1 MQDPNASPRPTP
13 DQIRAFRAENPTMR
27 ERDAATRLGI
37 CEAALVAAE
46 VGLTATRLIADPA
59 RLLARAEAFG
69 EVMALSRNDSAVH
82 EKIGVFENIRS
93 GARASIVLGEN
104 IDLRIFPNRWAYGF
118 AVTKTDKDGHEKLSL
133 QYFDKSG
140 TAIFKLHMRPGSNLE
155 AYRSF
160 VAETRL
166 DDQSRN
172 FTGEDVTPHDS
183 AFERRPDAVDVEVL
197 RGRWAAMTDTHQF
210 FGMLSDMKL
219 HRQTALESVG
229 EDFAEELAETAVTD
243 MFKSAATQPDLPIMA
258 FVANSGIVQIHSGP
272 VSNIVE
278 MGPWIN
284 VMDPTFHLHLRRDHI
299 ARTFLVRKPTADGHV
314 TSIEAF
320 DAAGDMIIQF
330 FGKRQEGFAE
340 RPAWRDLA
348 EALPRLKATAA
359 A

>member
-1 MQDPNASPRPTP
+1 MQDPTASSRPTP
-13 DQIRAFRAENPTMR
+13 DQIRAFRAENPGMR
-27 ERDAATRLGI
+27 ERDIAARLGI
-37 CEAALVAAE
+37 SEAELVAAD
-46 VGLTATRLIADPA
+46 VGFTATRIIADPA
-59 RLLARAEAFG
+59 TLLAHAEAFG
-69 EVMALSRNDSAVH
+69 EIMALSRNDSAVH

-118 AVTKTDKDGHEKLSL
+118 AVAKTDKDGNEKLSL
-133 QYFDKSG
+133 QYFDRSG
-140 TAIFKLHMRPGSNLE
+140 TAVFKLHLRPGSNLD

-160 VAETRL
+160 VTDARL
-166 DDQSRN
+166 DDQSRI
-172 FTGEDVTPHDS
+172 FTAEAVTPHDS
-183 AFERRPDAVDVEVL
+183 EFERNPDAVDVEVL

-229 EDFAEELAETAVTD
+229 TDYAEELAPDAVTE
-243 MFKSAATQPDLPIMA
+243 MFKRAATQPDLPIMA

-299 ARTFLVRKPTADGHV
+299 TRAFLVRKPTADGHV
-314 TSIEAF
+314 TSVEAF
-320 DAAGDMIIQF
+320 DAEGGMIIQF

-340 RPAWRDLA
+340 RPAWRDLV
-348 EALPRLKATAA
+348 ENLPRLKATAA